1 MNKKLQVDS
10 DEVNLLMKNAHGQSV
25 DLAGF
30 EKYIKEKC
38 KTPDTLYK
46 HFKAYGIGKNLEKF
60 TDEDITLTFSND
72 MPRYVISNEPK
83 VPGASSKF

>member
-38 KTPDTLYK
+38 KTARK
-46 HFKAYGIGKNLEKF
+46 W
-60 TDEDITLTFSND
+60 DITRGILPGGRFQLLTVDQKRLKN
-72 MPRYVISNEPK
+72 
-83 VPGASSKF
+83 